1 MGFRLIGVIRNHHFQ
16 SLLGNVISAFFN
28 ILSFA
33 LLVRTLPE
41 ATFGEWVFFQ
51 VTFNMLD
58 QIRTGLLQ
66 SGLIKYYAGTNAYTA
81 RKVCGSAWYLAIAVT
96 LAFLLINLLVLGIGW
111 RYLSPD
117 WQYFLRFLGIVLL
130 LSLPFNFATWLL
142 QAKHQFDKIVQIRI
156 LQNATFLIL
165 LTIMH
170 FTGKSSLLMVTYAY
184 AAAMLVT
191 SAYCLAHRWTGI
203 RSLYFKSIAEV
214 KSLFV
219 YGRMIVGSMVAS
231 TFIPYSDNF
240 FIRTMI
246 NPTAVAI
253 YSIPQ
258 KFMEVIEIILR
269 SFAATAQ
276 PTLSSAANRNDP
288 AAVARTFCK
297 YTGAIT
303 FLILPFILG
312 LILFIHP
319 LIIILA
325 GKEYLVALPIV
336 VIFLSS
342 AILYPM
348 DRFVGVTLDM
358 MNKPHLNFYKNLI
371 KLSINVIGDVLFIWL
386 FMDLRAVAAASLL
399 NLVAGILFGYLCLK
413 KQLDITVKDIL
424 KEGWTA
430 CMLILEKIPAK
441 LQLVKK

>member
-1 MGFRLIGVIRNHHFQ
+1 MASRLMSVIRNHHFQ
-16 SLLGNVISAFFN
+16 SLLGNVVSAFFN
-28 ILSFA
+28 ILSFS

-51 VTFNMLD
+51 VTYNLLD

-66 SGLIKYYAGTNAYTA
+66 SGLIKFYAGAPAVIA
-81 RKVCGSAWYLAIAVT
+81 RKVCGSAWYLAIAIT
-96 LAFLLINLLVLGIGW
+96 LGFLLISVLVLGAGG
-111 RYLSPD
+111 RFLDQD
-117 WQYFLRFLGIVLL
+117 WQFFLRCLGGILL
-130 LSLPFNFATWLL
+130 LSLPLNFATWLL
-142 QAKHQFDKIVQIRI
+142 QAKRQFDKIVQIRI
-156 LQNATFLIL
+156 LQNASFLL
-165 LTIMH
+165 LITVMH
-170 FTGKSSLLMVTYAY
+170 FTGHSALWMVTCAY
-184 AAAMLVT
+184 GAAMLAT
-191 SAYCLAHRWTGI
+191 SIYCLAHRWTGI
-203 RSLYFKSIAEV
+203 RALRFRGMAEV

-219 YGRMIVGSMVAS
+219 YGRMIVGSMAAS

-240 FIRTMI
+240 FIRTLI
-246 NPTAVAI
+246 NPAAVAI

-288 AAVARTFCK
+288 AAIARTFCK

-303 FLILPFILG
+303 FLILPFIIG
-312 LILFIHP
+312 LLLFIHP
-319 LIIILA
+319 LIILLA

-336 VIFLSS
+336 AIFLSS

-358 MNKPHLNFYKNLI
+358 MNKPHLNFYKNLL
-371 KLSINVIGDVLFIWL
+371 KLGINVAGDVLFIWL
-386 FMDLRAVAAASLL
+386 FMDLRAVAAASFL
-399 NLVAGILFGYLCLK
+399 NLVAGIVFGYYCLK

-424 KEGWTA
+424 QQGWTA
-430 CMLILEKIPAK
+430 CIQILEKIPAK

>member
-1 MGFRLIGVIRNHHFQ
+1 
-16 SLLGNVISAFFN
+16 
-28 ILSFA
+28 
-33 LLVRTLPE
+33 
-41 ATFGEWVFFQ
+41 
-51 VTFNMLD
+51 
-58 QIRTGLLQ
+58 
-66 SGLIKYYAGTNAYTA
+66 
-81 RKVCGSAWYLAIAVT
+81 
-96 LAFLLINLLVLGIGW
+96 
-111 RYLSPD
+111 
-117 WQYFLRFLGIVLL
+117 
-130 LSLPFNFATWLL
+130 
-142 QAKHQFDKIVQIRI
+142 
-156 LQNATFLIL
+156 
-165 LTIMH
+165 
-170 FTGKSSLLMVTYAY
+170 MVTYAY
-184 AAAMLVT
+184 ATAMLVT
-191 SAYCLAHRWTGI
+191 SIYCIVHRWTGI

-219 YGRMIVGSMVAS
+219 YGRLIVGSMIAS

-246 NPTAVAI
+246 NPAAVAI

-276 PTLSSAANRNDP
+276 PTLSGAANRNDP
-288 AAVARTFCK
+288 TAIARTFCK

-336 VIFLSS
+336 VIFLCS

-371 KLSINVIGDVLFIWL
+371 KLGINVIGDVLFIWL
-386 FMDLRAVAAASLL
+386 FMDLRAVAAASFL
-399 NLVAGILFGYLCLK
+399 NLVVGILFGYGCLK
-413 KQLDITVKDIL
+413 KQLDITVMDIL
-424 KEGWTA
+424 KQGWTE